1 MEKKTKNYLEKSEIL
16 KNSIKGLFEV
26 VLVVDTTCLT
36 AGNILA
42 IVNEKT
48 SLKTSYYVLANVLKE
63 YPGCFRKELRSM
75 PNTTPRVYY
84 NLKLLK

>member
-1 MEKKTKNYLEKSEIL
+1 MEKKTKKYLEKSEKL
-16 KNSIKGLFEV
+16 KNSIKALFEIV
-26 VLVVDTTCLT
+26 SVVDTTCLT

-48 SLKTSYYVLANVLKE
+48 SLKTSYYILANVLKE
-63 YPGCFRKELRSM
+63 HPSCFKKELRPM